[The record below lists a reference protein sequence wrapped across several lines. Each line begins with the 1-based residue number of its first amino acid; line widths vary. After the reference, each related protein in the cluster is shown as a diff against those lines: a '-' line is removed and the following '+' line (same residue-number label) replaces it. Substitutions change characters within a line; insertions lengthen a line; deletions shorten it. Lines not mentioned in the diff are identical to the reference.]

1 MNRYLF
7 LLLLLCPVFA
17 LAQEPGFQ
25 SLFDGKTLNG
35 WEGDS
40 RLWKVVDG
48 VIVGSTEGV
57 EIEKNTFLIYKAR
70 EFSDFILRAE
80 VKLRNH
86 NSGIQFRS
94 EELPEYV
101 VRGYQA
107 DMAEDNW
114 WGGVYEEKGTR
125 GVMVNGWKGKA
136 ETVVRKGDWNE
147 VEIRCQGPKIEI
159 RINGLL
165 TSELTDDAKLS
176 GIIAFQLHR
185 GPAMEARFRN
195 IRIQPLSGN

>member
-1 MNRYLF
+1 MKRTLALI
-7 LLLLLCPVFA
+7 LLMLPLCLV
-17 LAQEPGFQ
+17 AQEPGFQ

-57 EIEKNTFLIYKAR
+57 TLDKNTFLVYTKQ
-70 EFSDFILRAE
+70 EFSDFILKAD

-94 EELPEYV
+94 EQLPEYV
-101 VRGYQA
+101 MRGYQA
-107 DMAEDNW
+107 DMAENNW

-136 ETVVRKGDWNE
+136 ETVVRNGDWNE
-147 VEIRCQGPKIEI
+147 VEIRCEGPKIQI
-159 RINGLL
+159 LINGLL
-165 TSELTDDAKLS
+165 TAELNDDVKLS
-176 GIIAFQLHR
+176 GLIGFQLHR
-185 GPAMEARFRN
+185 GPPMMASFRN
-195 IRIQPLSGN
+195 IRIKPLK